1 LKQSQNSAASEFHS
15 KVITGYNRLVAL
27 HLSQQVGLSN
37 TRILTGPD
45 LRRMSDEALLKQV
58 NEADVF
64 AEVEPNQEERI
75 ILYFISP

>member
-1 LKQSQNSAASEFHS
+1 
-15 KVITGYNRLVAL
+15 
-27 HLSQQVGLSN
+27 
-37 TRILTGPD
+37 
-45 LRRMSDEALLKQV
+45 MSDEALLKQV